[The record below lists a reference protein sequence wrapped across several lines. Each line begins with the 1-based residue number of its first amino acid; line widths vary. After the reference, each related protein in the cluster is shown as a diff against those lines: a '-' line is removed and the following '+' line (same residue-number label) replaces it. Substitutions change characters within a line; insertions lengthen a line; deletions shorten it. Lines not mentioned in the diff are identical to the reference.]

1 MRNKKKAKQEI
12 QNQIGIFPEWFLW
25 LGTVFLA
32 IGVLA
37 TYLYFY
43 GGKPDFFETKIFAVY
58 TSYIKTRYF
67 VWAQTNLLDEIGGVF
82 SLLGLLFMGFAR
94 VKSENA
100 QTNSMRIKSLL
111 QALVMTVICW
121 VLVFALVYGW
131 PIFIASTFVFYLF
144 LLLNFIVFRVKYL
157 LYKNH

>member
-1 MRNKKKAKQEI
+1 MREKKKTTKGI
-12 QNQIGIFPEWFLW
+12 QNRLGIFPEWFLW
-25 LGTVFLA
+25 LGTAFLA

-82 SLLGLLFMGFAR
+82 SLIGLFFMGFAR
-94 VKSENA
+94 VKTETAQINA
-100 QTNSMRIKSLL
+100 MRIKSLL
-111 QALVMTVICW
+111 QAVVITVFAWI
-121 VLVFALVYGW
+121 LVFAFVYGW

-144 LLLNFIVFRVKYL
+144 LLLNFVIFRVKYL

>member
-1 MRNKKKAKQEI
+1 MGDKKKETKGV
-12 QNQIGIFPEWFLW
+12 QNRLGIFPEWFLW

-82 SLLGLLFMGFAR
+82 SLLGLFFMGFAR
-94 VKSENA
+94 VKPENA

-121 VLVFALVYGW
+121 VLVFAFVYGW

-144 LLLNFIVFRVKYL
+144 LLLNFIFFRVKYL